1 MPGSGTL
8 LLVGR
13 GNETRCMRVLKQ
25 ISFIELSR
33 YCRCKIGTGGHFESP
48 CTSYDKCIITK
59 KDCSASNCRT
69 WRKLKRVDIKVKDA
83 RRNI

>member
-13 GNETRCMRVLKQ
+13 ENETRCMRVLKQ

-33 YCRCKIGTGGHFESP
+33 YCRCKIGTAPLIVSTWVESNLMSECCVVAGIRFGRHP
-48 CTSYDKCIITK
+48 YG
-59 KDCSASNCRT
+59 SNNKA
-69 WRKLKRVDIKVKDA
+69 RKS
-83 RRNI
+83 